1 MNNKVT
7 LTLKSFADEFGLLD
21 KRYVFTRCKNII
33 NTRHLSSETERLE
46 SELTL
51 FKQSEEYKLYWL
63 ERSRRRTQLDTHD
76 SCAEYVQSVIRQ
88 ETTAITFTTPTS
100 TATSDTMAPIS
111 HTTSTITDTVGTADT
126 TAIDHQ
132 DIIFA
137 ATDTMTDNV
146 KNTTPLEPWIFQ
158 GTNVAR
164 IIHKIS
170 TSCHQND

>member
-21 KRYVFTRCKNII
+21 KRYVFTQCKNII

-51 FKQSEEYKLYWL
+51 FKQSE
-63 ERSRRRTQLDTHD
+63 D
-76 SCAEYVQSVIRQ
+76 CAEYVQGVIRQ

-132 DIIFA
+132 EIIFA

-146 KNTTPLEPWIFQ
+146 ENTTPLEP
-158 GTNVAR
+158 
-164 IIHKIS
+164 
-170 TSCHQND
+170 